1 MWMYGGLVLGGGDGQ
16 FHATAVIASSEEHA
30 TPFCTAYAR
39 YRTSILCHQ
48 LPSIDQN
55 SEIWDFL
62 NPTALTRPVRSAF
75 RKRN

>member
-1 MWMYGGLVLGGGDGQ
+1 MYGGLVLGGGDGQ

-55 SEIWDFL
+55 SEI
-62 NPTALTRPVRSAF
+62 
-75 RKRN
+75 